1 MTPSSSQGEN
11 IGSEAIFARR
21 LVAVAFADIVG
32 YSTLMAEDEDRTH
45 ARWMSI
51 RREIIEPRLRAHRGH
66 LVKST
71 GDGVLVEFAS
81 VLDAVAWGRE
91 VQESIREAIA
101 AAEGSERHLE
111 LRIAV
116 HLCDVIEEETDIYG
130 DGVNIAA
137 RLQEFAPP
145 GGVIVSETVYEI
157 ARVSIDLEAK
167 SLGYLKL
174 KNMATAV
181 RAYLIDSSQSE
192 SVELLQTR
200 NKIRPSIAV
209 LPLQN
214 LSADPRDSYFGD
226 GIVEDIVVSL
236 ASLRELLVISRASTL
251 VYGARQPDPRDVGRT
266 LGVRYVL
273 MGAFRRSAGKVRV
286 SIELCNADG
295 GACLW
300 ADSYVVPLG
309 DLFEVQD
316 EIVSRVVAGIAP
328 NVRAVELREA
338 MRKRPENFSAYDHTL
353 RALEC
358 IHSLDRETFMRA
370 RDLLTQAI
378 TLDPEFAMSVAWMA
392 RWYSLLVGQGWT
404 EQRDQDAAEGLRFA
418 SKAIELDPQNALALA
433 TFGHMRS
440 YLFHDY
446 DSAAVYLDRARSA
459 CPNSA
464 PAWVLSSA
472 TMSYIG
478 KSKEA
483 VRYAERGLRLSPY
496 DRSLFYSYFF
506 LGLAH
511 YGAGAYDQAIKWCR
525 LSLSENAF
533 YTATYRILSAAMVG
547 AGAVEQGKE
556 IAQAL
561 LRLEPDF
568 SVEHYARTRQPFRDE
583 QTRKTY
589 LDQLRSA
596 GIPD

>member
-1 MTPSSSQGEN
+1 MTPSSSRGED
-11 IGSEAIFARR
+11 IGSEAVFARR

-32 YSTLMAEDEDRTH
+32 YSTLMAEYEDWTH
-45 ARWMSI
+45 ARWMSM

-101 AAEGSERHLE
+101 AADGSGRHLE
-111 LRIAV
+111 LRISV

-174 KNMATAV
+174 KNMTTAV
-181 RAYLIDSSQSE
+181 RAYLIDSSQSD
-192 SVELLQTR
+192 SIELLQTR
-200 NKIRPSIAV
+200 NKVRPSIAV

-214 LSADPRDSYFGD
+214 LSADPRDGYFGD

-286 SIELCNADG
+286 SIELCNVDG

-309 DLFEVQD
+309 ELFEVQD

-370 RDLLTQAI
+370 RGFLQQAI
-378 TLDPEFAMSVAWMA
+378 ALDPEFAMSVAWMA
-392 RWYSLLVGQGWT
+392 RWYSLLVGQGWS

-418 SKAIELDPQNALALA
+418 SRALELDPQNALALA

-446 DSAAVYLDRARSA
+446 DSGAVYLDRARSA

-478 KSKEA
+478 RSEEA
-483 VRYAERGLRLSPY
+483 VRYAEHGLRLSPY

-525 LSLSENAF
+525 LSLSENAL

-547 AGAVEQGKE
+547 AGAGEQGKE
-556 IAQAL
+556 IAQAML
-561 LRLEPDF
+561 SLEPNF
-568 SVEHYARTRQPFRDE
+568 SLEHYATTRQPFRDE
-583 QTRKTY
+583 RTGKTY